1 MLEIE
6 NLTKTYK
13 NNNEAISKV
22 NLSIKK
28 GEFVCVLGLSG
39 SGKSTL
45 LRCINNLQRPS
56 EGKVIFL
63 NKNITSLKGKEL
75 RFLRSKIG
83 MIFQEFNL
91 IERKNVIT
99 NALFGSLYRTPFLP
113 SLFDLFPPK
122 EKKMALEIL
131 EKLGLSEKVDER
143 VDRLSGGQKQRV
155 AIARALMQRPSLI
168 LADEP
173 VSSLDPKTAKGI
185 MEYLKMINKTGVTI
199 LCSLHNTLLAKDYS
213 SRIIG
218 LQKGRITFDSPTSEI
233 NNEQLVKVYGKE

>member
-63 NKNITSLKGKEL
+63 NKNMTSLKGKEL
-75 RFLRSKIG
+75 RFLRSQIG

-91 IERKNVIT
+91 IERKSVLT
-99 NALFGSLYRTPFLP
+99 NTLFGSLYRTPFLP
-113 SLFDLFPPK
+113 SLFDLFPYK

-131 EKLGLSEKVDER
+131 EKLGLSEKIDER

-218 LQKGRITFDSPTSEI
+218 LQKGRITFDSPTNEI

>member
-6 NLTKTYK
+6 NLTKIYK